1 MHHQNVTCRSAESIP
16 ERTERVYSTEGRAI
30 SEGQARGT
38 MHFRACNTTYA
49 EWTNVKVATVDGS
62 VCTNGRERT
71 LRTALE
77 DRDQEPASPRSAE
90 HMKRASRCIL

>member
-1 MHHQNVTCRSAESIP
+1 MYASS
-16 ERTERVYSTEGRAI
+16 ERKLVEVRNLHTRGPNEFTEGRAI

-38 MHFRACNTTYA
+38 MDFRACNTTYA

-77 DRDQEPASPRSAE
+77 DRDQEPASARSPE